1 MPRRAAAGPRLPYD
15 ILALA
20 ALVGALC
27 GLAAS
32 LSGLGRFAGAW
43 IALLSVIAFLAFVLD
58 KRAARRSAGRTSER
72 GLLWLVAAGGTL
84 GAGLAML
91 LVRHKT
97 AKSSFLRPFWLVVG
111 LQVAGLLLA
120 RALRL

>member
-1 MPRRAAAGPRLPYD
+1 MPRRAAGGPRLPYET
-15 ILALA
+15 LAVA

-27 GLAAS
+27 GLAGNLA
-32 LSGLGRFAGAW
+32 GLGRVAGAW
-43 IALLSVIAFLAFVLD
+43 IALISLVAFIAFVWD
-58 KRAARRSAGRTSER
+58 KAAARRAAGRTSER

-97 AKSSFLRPFWLVVG
+97 AKSAFLRPFWLIVG

-120 RALRL
+120 RALA